1 MSHRKFEHPRHGSL
15 GFLPR
20 KRSKRHQGKIR
31 SFPKDNQ
38 KKKPHLTAFMG
49 FKVGMTHIVR
59 ELDKPGSRMHKKD
72 IVEAVTLVEAPP
84 MVVVGLIGYVDTPF
98 GKKNG
103 GIVWAQHLGKS
114 VIRRFYKSWYKAK
127 KKKAFQKHRRFYNR
141 SDKKQERKEV
151 VNKII
156 KMCSSIRVLAH
167 TQVEKVH
174 TGANVGGRQK
184 KAQLMEIQING
195 GTVKEKVLFGLKL
208 FEKLVPVE
216 SVFSKNEMC
225 DVIGLTKGKGFQ
237 GVVKRWGVTRLPR
250 KTHKGLRK
258 VACIGSWHP
267 SRVSFSV
274 ARAGQM
280 GYFHRTHFNKKV
292 YMVGKSLDK
301 EEGKF
306 AGRTEFDVTDKG
318 INPVGGFPHY
328 GFIKEDFLMLKGP
341 IQGPPKRVVTLRK
354 PLLESNK
361 RNVKED
367 IVLKFIDT
375 SSKWGHGRFQTVDEK
390 KKFMGPLKKELEVK
404 KKEEL
409 ERLANERKKKE
420 LENKKKKRTRVSL

>member
-1 MSHRKFEHPRHGSL
+1 M
-15 GFLPR
+15 
-20 KRSKRHQGKIR
+20 
-31 SFPKDNQ
+31 
-38 KKKPHLTAFMG
+38 
-49 FKVGMTHIVR
+49 
-59 ELDKPGSRMHKKD
+59 
-72 IVEAVTLVEAPP
+72 
-84 MVVVGLIGYVDTPF
+84 
-98 GKKNG
+98 
-103 GIVWAQHLGKS
+103 
-114 VIRRFYKSWYKAK
+114 
-127 KKKAFQKHRRFYNR
+127 
-141 SDKKQERKEV
+141 
-151 VNKII
+151 I

-167 TQVEKVH
+167 TQVNKVH

-292 YMVGKSLDK
+292 YMVGKSLDT
-301 EEGKF
+301 EEGKL
-306 AGRTEFDVTDKG
+306 AGKTEFDVTDKN

-328 GFIKEDFLMLKGP
+328 GFIKNEFLMLKGP
-341 IQGPPKRVVTLRK
+341 IQGPQKRVVTLRK

-375 SSKWGHGRFQTVDEK
+375 SSKWGHGRFQTLEEK

-409 ERLANERKKKE
+409 ERLANERKKKRIR
-420 LENKKKKRTRVSL
+420 K